1 MKPWQGISEFAAVA
15 EQQSFTAA
23 ARQLRLSVAQV
34 SRNIAALEH
43 RLQMQ
48 LLYRSTRS
56 VSLTEEGKLYLPHC
70 QHLVASLRDA
80 DQAIQQ
86 RTQQPQGLIRIT
98 APVYYGERFIAPL
111 LNDFLH
117 IYPECRLDFQLT
129 NEQVDLIEGSYDV
142 AIRLGQ
148 LGNPRLR
155 ARKLGSRRHFV
166 VGSPAYFAEFG
177 RPQDINAL
185 DAHRCFTGTV
195 RQWRFQVEDK
205 LETVRPESYLHCN
218 NGQALRDAAIKGLG
232 LAMLPDYYVTESLE
246 NEELEEVL
254 ADFRQ
259 PDDGIW
265 ALYPEN
271 RQVIPKV
278 RVLLDYLLGNLSG
291 NSSENLMLEK

>member
-1 MKPWQGISEFAAVA
+1 MKLWQGISEFAAVA
-15 EQQSFTAA
+15 EKQSFTAA
-23 ARQLRLSVAQV
+23 AKQLGLSVAQV
-34 SRNIAALEH
+34 SRNIAALES

-111 LNDFLH
+111 LNDFLQ
-117 IYPECRLDFQLT
+117 IYQDCRLDLQLT

-155 ARKLGSRRHFV
+155 ARKLGTRRHYV
-166 VGSPAYFAEFG
+166 VGALSYFKSFG
-177 RPQDINAL
+177 EPETINEL
-185 DAHRCFTGTV
+185 EAHRCFTGTV
-195 RQWRFQVEDK
+195 KQWRFEVEGRS
-205 LETVRPESYLHCN
+205 ETFRPELYLHCN
-218 NGQALRDAAIKGLG
+218 NGLALRDAAIKGLG
-232 LAMLPDYYVTESLE
+232 LAMLPDYYVTEALE
-246 NEELEEVL
+246 TGQLKEVL
-254 ADFRQ
+254 GQFRQ
-259 PDDGIW
+259 EDDGIW

-278 RVLLDYLLGNLSG
+278 RVLLDYLL
-291 NSSENLMLEK
+291 ENLK

>member
-1 MKPWQGISEFAAVA
+1 MKLWQGISEFAAVA
-15 EQQSFTAA
+15 EKQSFTAA
-23 ARQLRLSVAQV
+23 AKQLGLSVAQV
-34 SRNIAALEH
+34 SRNIAALES

-111 LNDFLH
+111 LNDFLQ
-117 IYPECRLDFQLT
+117 IYQDCRLDLQLS

-155 ARKLGSRRHFV
+155 ARKLGTRRHYV
-166 VGSPAYFAEFG
+166 VGAPSYFKSFG
-177 RPQDINAL
+177 EPETINEL
-185 DAHRCFTGTV
+185 EAHRCFTGTV
-195 RQWRFQVEDK
+195 KQWRFEVEGRS
-205 LETVRPESYLHCN
+205 ETFRPELYLHCN
-218 NGQALRDAAIKGLG
+218 NGLALRDAAIKGLG
-232 LAMLPDYYVTESLE
+232 LAMLPDYYVTEALE
-246 NEELEEVL
+246 TGQLKEVL
-254 ADFRQ
+254 GQFRQ
-259 PDDGIW
+259 EDDGIW

-278 RVLLDYLLGNLSG
+278 RVLLDYLL
-291 NSSENLMLEK
+291 ENLK

>member
-1 MKPWQGISEFAAVA
+1 MKLWQGISEFAAVA
-15 EQQSFTAA
+15 EKQSFTAA
-23 ARQLRLSVAQV
+23 AKQLGLSVAQV
-34 SRNIAALEH
+34 SRNIAALES

-111 LNDFLH
+111 LNNFLQ
-117 IYPECRLDFQLT
+117 IYQDCRLDLQLT

-155 ARKLGSRRHFV
+155 ARKLGTRRHYV
-166 VGSPAYFAEFG
+166 VGAPSYLKSFG
-177 RPQDINAL
+177 EPETINDL
-185 DAHRCFTGTV
+185 EAHRCFTGTV
-195 RQWRFQVEDK
+195 KQWRFEVEGRS
-205 LETVRPESYLHCN
+205 ETFRPEFYLHCN
-218 NGQALRDAAIKGLG
+218 NGLALRDAAIKGLG
-232 LAMLPDYYVTESLE
+232 LAMLPDYYVTEALE
-246 NEELEEVL
+246 TGQLKEVL
-254 ADFRQ
+254 GQFRQ
-259 PDDGIW
+259 EDDGIW

-278 RVLLDYLLGNLSG
+278 RVLLDYLL
-291 NSSENLMLEK
+291 ENLK

>member
-1 MKPWQGISEFAAVA
+1 
-15 EQQSFTAA
+15 
-23 ARQLRLSVAQV
+23 
-34 SRNIAALEH
+34 
-43 RLQMQ
+43 MQ

-111 LNDFLH
+111 LNNFLQ
-117 IYPECRLDFQLT
+117 IYQDCRLDLQLT

-155 ARKLGSRRHFV
+155 ARKLGTRRHYV
-166 VGSPAYFAEFG
+166 VGAPSYLKSFG
-177 RPQDINAL
+177 EPETINDL
-185 DAHRCFTGTV
+185 EAHRCFTGTV
-195 RQWRFQVEDK
+195 KQWRFEVEGRS
-205 LETVRPESYLHCN
+205 ETFRPEFYLHCN
-218 NGQALRDAAIKGLG
+218 NGLALRDAAIKGLG
-232 LAMLPDYYVTESLE
+232 LAMLPDYYVTEALE
-246 NEELEEVL
+246 TGQLKEVL
-254 ADFRQ
+254 GQFRQ
-259 PDDGIW
+259 EDDGIW

-278 RVLLDYLLGNLSG
+278 RVLLDYLL
-291 NSSENLMLEK
+291 ENLK

>member
-15 EQQSFTAA
+15 ELHSFTAA
-23 ARQLRLSVAQV
+23 AHQLGLSVAQV
-34 SRNIAALEH
+34 SRNIAALEQ

-56 VSLTEEGKLYLPHC
+56 VRLTEEGKLYLPHC

-111 LNDFLH
+111 LNDFLQV
-117 IYPECRLDFQLT
+117 YADCRLDLQLT

-166 VGSPAYFAEFG
+166 VGSPAYFSQFG
-177 RPQDINAL
+177 CPQNIDDL
-185 DAHRCFTGTV
+185 DEHRCFTGTV
-195 RQWRFQVEDK
+195 KQWRFRVDGK

-218 NGQALRDAAIKGLG
+218 NGLALRDAAIKGLG

-246 NEELEEVL
+246 NGQLEEVL

-278 RVLLDYLLGNLSG
+278 RVLLDYL
-291 NSSENLMLEK
+291 SEKLILKR

>member
-1 MKPWQGISEFAAVA
+1 MKLWQGISEFAAVA
-15 EQQSFTAA
+15 EKQSFTAA
-23 ARQLRLSVAQV
+23 AKQLGLSVAQV
-34 SRNIAALEH
+34 SRNIAALES

-111 LNDFLH
+111 LNDFLQ
-117 IYPECRLDFQLT
+117 IYQDCRLDLQLT

-142 AIRLGQ
+142 AIRLGL

-155 ARKLGSRRHFV
+155 ARKLGTRRHYV
-166 VGSPAYFAEFG
+166 VGAPSYFKSFG
-177 RPQDINAL
+177 EPETINEL
-185 DAHRCFTGTV
+185 EAHRCFTGTV
-195 RQWRFQVEDK
+195 KQWRFEVEGRS
-205 LETVRPESYLHCN
+205 ETFRPELYLHCN
-218 NGQALRDAAIKGLG
+218 NGLALRDAAIKGLG
-232 LAMLPDYYVTESLE
+232 LAMLPDYYVTEALKTGQ
-246 NEELEEVL
+246 LKEVL
-254 ADFRQ
+254 GQFRQ
-259 PDDGIW
+259 EDDGIW

-278 RVLLDYLLGNLSG
+278 RVLLDYLL
-291 NSSENLMLEK
+291 ENLK

>member
-15 EQQSFTAA
+15 EQHSFTAA
-23 ARQLRLSVAQV
+23 ARQLGLSVAQV

-155 ARKLGSRRHFV
+155 ARKLGTRRHYV
-166 VGSPAYFAEFG
+166 VGAPSYFKSFG
-177 RPQDINAL
+177 EPETINEL
-185 DAHRCFTGTV
+185 EAHRCFTGTV
-195 RQWRFQVEDK
+195 KQWRFEVEGRS
-205 LETVRPESYLHCN
+205 ETFRPELYLHCN
-218 NGQALRDAAIKGLG
+218 NGLALRDAAIKGLG
-232 LAMLPDYYVTESLE
+232 LAMLPDYYVTEALE
-246 NEELEEVL
+246 TGQLKEVL
-254 ADFRQ
+254 GQFRQ
-259 PDDGIW
+259 EDDGIW

-278 RVLLDYLLGNLSG
+278 RVLLDYLL
-291 NSSENLMLEK
+291 ENLK

>member
-15 EQQSFTAA
+15 EQHSFTAA
-23 ARQLRLSVAQV
+23 AHQLGLSVAQV
-34 SRNIAALEH
+34 SRNIAALEQ

-86 RTQQPQGLIRIT
+86 RTEQPQGLIRIT
-98 APVYYGERFIAPL
+98 APVYYGERFIAPV
-111 LNDFLH
+111 LNDFLQ
-117 IYPECRLDFQLT
+117 IYGDCRLDLQLT

-155 ARKLGSRRHFV
+155 ARKLGTRRHFV
-166 VGSPAYFAEFG
+166 VGSAAYFKQFG
-177 RPQDINAL
+177 RPKTLNDLEQ
-185 DAHRCFTGTV
+185 HRCFTGTV
-195 RQWRFQVEDK
+195 KQWRFEAEGK

-218 NGQALRDAAIKGLG
+218 NGLALRDAAIKGLG
-232 LAMLPDYYVTESLE
+232 LAMLPDYYVTDSLA
-246 NEELEEVL
+246 NGQLEEVL

-278 RVLLDYLLGNLSG
+278 RVLLDYLSEKLLPKSG
-291 NSSENLMLEK
+291 TG